1 MTGRTPEAA
10 AGDSRTGGWIDVV
23 ATTVLALAAVAT
35 AWSGYQASRWHGE
48 QAIAFSRANASRLES
63 TRAASHA
70 DAQAQIDVAVFTQ
83 WVDAYARDE
92 TRLAA
97 FYRKRFRAEF
107 KPVVNAWI
115 ATEPLKNPG
124 APLTPFAMPQY
135 RLEANVQAERL
146 ETAAAAAAA
155 EANRDIQRAND
166 YVLGVVLF
174 SVALFFAGIS
184 SRLGA
189 PRARAVILGVGCA
202 VLLGT
207 IAWMATFPISLST

>member
-1 MTGRTPEAA
+1 MTGRAPEAA
-10 AGDSRTGGWIDVV
+10 AGHSRTGGWIDVV
-23 ATTVLALAAVAT
+23 ATTVLAVAAVAT
-35 AWSGYQASRWHGE
+35 
-48 QAIAFSRANASRLES
+48 
-63 TRAASHA
+63 
-70 DAQAQIDVAVFTQ
+70 
-83 WVDAYARDE
+83 
-92 TRLAA
+92 
-97 FYRKRFRAEF
+97 
-107 KPVVNAWI
+107 AWI
-115 ATEPLKNPG
+115 ATEPLKNSG

-155 EANRDIQRAND
+155 EANRDIQRANE

-184 SRLGA
+184 SRLGV
-189 PRARAVILGVGCA
+189 PRARAVILSVGCA

>member
-10 AGDSRTGGWIDVV
+10 AGHSRTGGWIDVV
-23 ATTVLALAAVAT
+23 ATTVLAL
-35 AWSGYQASRWHGE
+35 
-48 QAIAFSRANASRLES
+48 
-63 TRAASHA
+63 
-70 DAQAQIDVAVFTQ
+70 
-83 WVDAYARDE
+83 
-92 TRLAA
+92 
-97 FYRKRFRAEF
+97 
-107 KPVVNAWI
+107 
-115 ATEPLKNPG
+115 
-124 APLTPFAMPQY
+124 
-135 RLEANVQAERL
+135 
-146 ETAAAAAAA
+146 AAAAAA

-174 SVALFFAGIS
+174 SVALFFVGIS

>member
-1 MTGRTPEAA
+1 VTGRTPEAG
-10 AGDSRTGGWIDVV
+10 AGHSRTGGWPDVV
-23 ATTVLALAAVAT
+23 ATVVLAVAAVAT

-48 QAIAFSRANASRLES
+48 QAIAFSRANALRLES
-63 TRAASHA
+63 TRAGSHA
-70 DAQAQIDVAVFTQ
+70 DAQTQIDVAVFTQ

-107 KPVVNAWI
+107 KPAVSAWI
-115 ATEPLKNPG
+115 ATEPLKRPE

-135 RLEANVQAERL
+135 RLEANVQADRL
-146 ETAAAAAAA
+146 EAAAAAAAA
-155 EANRDIQRAND
+155 EASTDIQRANE

-189 PRARAVILGVGCA
+189 PRHG
-202 VLLGT
+202 
-207 IAWMATFPISLST
+207 P

>member
-10 AGDSRTGGWIDVV
+10 AGHSRPGGWIDVV
-23 ATTVLALAAVAT
+23 ATTTVLALAAVAT

-63 TRAASHA
+63 
-70 DAQAQIDVAVFTQ
+70 
-83 WVDAYARDE
+83 
-92 TRLAA
+92 
-97 FYRKRFRAEF
+97 
-107 KPVVNAWI
+107 
-115 ATEPLKNPG
+115 
-124 APLTPFAMPQY
+124 
-135 RLEANVQAERL
+135 
-146 ETAAAAAAA
+146 
-155 EANRDIQRAND
+155 ND

-189 PRARAVILGVGCA
+189 PRARAVILGVECA

>member
-1 MTGRTPEAA
+1 VTGRTPEAA
-10 AGDSRTGGWIDVV
+10 AGHSRPGGWIDVV

-35 AWSGYQASRWHGE
+35 
-48 QAIAFSRANASRLES
+48 
-63 TRAASHA
+63 
-70 DAQAQIDVAVFTQ
+70 
-83 WVDAYARDE
+83 
-92 TRLAA
+92 
-97 FYRKRFRAEF
+97 
-107 KPVVNAWI
+107 AWI

>member
-10 AGDSRTGGWIDVV
+10 PGHSRTGGWTD
-23 ATTVLALAAVAT
+23 
-35 AWSGYQASRWHGE
+35 
-48 QAIAFSRANASRLES
+48 
-63 TRAASHA
+63 
-70 DAQAQIDVAVFTQ
+70 
-83 WVDAYARDE
+83 
-92 TRLAA
+92 
-97 FYRKRFRAEF
+97 
-107 KPVVNAWI
+107 
-115 ATEPLKNPG
+115 
-124 APLTPFAMPQY
+124 
-135 RLEANVQAERL
+135 
-146 ETAAAAAAA
+146 AAA

-207 IAWMATFPISLST
+207 IAWMATFPVSLST

>member
-1 MTGRTPEAA
+1 MTGRTPEAG
-10 AGDSRTGGWIDVV
+10 AGHSRTGSWIDVV

-70 DAQAQIDVAVFTQ
+70 DTQAQIDVATFTQ

-107 KPVVNAWI
+107 KPAVDAWI
-115 ATEPLKNPG
+115 ATEPLKNPS

-155 EANRDIQRAND
+155 EANLDIQRANE

-184 SRLGA
+184 SRLGT
-189 PRARAVILGVGCA
+189 PRARAVILGVGCF

-207 IAWMATFPISLST
+207 IAWMATFPINL

>member
-10 AGDSRTGGWIDVV
+10 PGHSRPGGWTDVV
-23 ATTVLALAAVAT
+23 
-35 AWSGYQASRWHGE
+35 
-48 QAIAFSRANASRLES
+48 
-63 TRAASHA
+63 
-70 DAQAQIDVAVFTQ
+70 
-83 WVDAYARDE
+83 
-92 TRLAA
+92 
-97 FYRKRFRAEF
+97 
-107 KPVVNAWI
+107 
-115 ATEPLKNPG
+115 
-124 APLTPFAMPQY
+124 
-135 RLEANVQAERL
+135 
-146 ETAAAAAAA
+146 AA